1 MTTIQLKPNKQDSL
15 LRFHPWVFSGAIQ
28 KIVLDKDYPY
38 AEPQEG
44 EVVKVVD
51 FNGKIMGVG
60 HYQIG
65 SIAVRMLLFGAD
77 NLPSSFWHDRI
88 AQAYRM
94 RRTLGLISSNNNI

>member
-51 FNGKIMGVG
+51 FKVDAEMALATPENC
-60 HYQIG
+60 
-65 SIAVRMLLFGAD
+65 SIK
-77 NLPSSFWHDRI
+77 S
-88 AQAYRM
+88 QT
-94 RRTLGLISSNNNI
+94 TLSKS